1 MFYTENKESES
12 LMFFCRL
19 KFRAW
24 ASSVSPVGECSGSAY
39 LPTRGGAA
47 ALVPWQSVPRRDPQV
62 VNRHNKTAS
71 VYIFTNDFVRFLSY
85 WIIRYCNKQ
94 LCQMEQFTWQN
105 CVNYGISTFRCL
117 DKNPLHF
124 DLGFWKFCHCIIS
137 MCITHIAEN
146 CLNCSKLYSVYH
158 PFTLCTTI
166 YLANWMAPQCLR
178 YLPPT
183 VMLVTERTCRRV
195 YWIKSWH
202 DGWSKKMFRGH

>member
-19 KFRAW
+19 KSRAW
-24 ASSVSPVGECSGSAY
+24 ASWVSPVGECSGSAR

-62 VNRHNKTAS
+62 VNRHNKTLTKL
-71 VYIFTNDFVRFLSY
+71 VQYIFLLMTLFAFLVCF

-105 CVNYGISTFRCL
+105 CINYGISTFRCL

-124 DLGFWKFCHCIIS
+124 DLGFWNFCHCNIS
-137 MCITHIAEN
+137 MRITHIAEN
-146 CLNCSKLYSVYH
+146 CLNCSRLYSAYH
-158 PFTLCTTI
+158 PFTLCATI
-166 YLANWMAPQCLR
+166 YLANWMAPHCLR

-183 VMLVTERTCRRV
+183 VMLVAEV
-195 YWIKSWH
+195 SN
-202 DGWSKKMFRGH
+202 